1 MGSVNKVIL
10 VGNLGADPELKYT
23 PTSRPLCNLRIATTE
38 VYKDKSGQR
47 QEKTEWHRVTVWG
60 DQAENCNKYLAK
72 GRSVYIEGRLQTRSY
87 DKDGQKHYAT
97 DVVADRVVF
106 LGSGGGGGGEGGR
119 GGGRRWRWRWRG
131 WRTPRRRIFEGF
143 RSSRRCGHRRAARV
157 RRRYP
162 VLSRPPGKPRSSP
175 VPQGI
180 LGGSGRAMALLQPAY
195 RSAEIDD
202 RIHAGGSS
210 ARCGIGPPGADPCSG
225 LGREPE

>member
-23 PTSRPLCNLRIATTE
+23 PSSRPLCNLRIATTE

-60 DQAENCNKYLAK
+60 DQAENCNKYLSK

-106 LGSGGGGGGEGGR
+106 LGSGGGGGGGER
-119 GGGRRWRWRWRG
+119 SGGGGGEGRR
-131 WRTPRRRIFEGF
+131 
-143 RSSRRCGHRRAARV
+143 
-157 RRRYP
+157 
-162 VLSRPPGKPRSSP
+162 
-175 VPQGI
+175 QG
-180 LGGSGRAMALLQPAY
+180 
-195 RSAEIDD
+195 
-202 RIHAGGSS
+202 GGSS
-210 ARCGIGPPGADPCSG
+210 RDSGPSDDMEQGPPPSDDDIPF
-225 LGREPE
+225 

>member
-97 DVVADRVVF
+97 DVVAYRVVF
-106 LGSGGGGGGEGGR
+106 LGSGGGGGEGGR
-119 GGGRRWRWRWRG
+119 GGGGGGGGGGGR
-131 WRTPRRRIFEGF
+131 
-143 RSSRRCGHRRAARV
+143 
-157 RRRYP
+157 
-162 VLSRPPGKPRSSP
+162 
-175 VPQGI
+175 QG
-180 LGGSGRAMALLQPAY
+180 
-195 RSAEIDD
+195 
-202 RIHAGGSS
+202 GGSS
-210 ARCGIGPPGADPCSG
+210 RDSGPPDDADTGAPPASDDDIPF
-225 LGREPE
+225 

>member
-23 PTSRPLCNLRIATTE
+23 PSNRPLCNLRIATTE
-38 VYKDKSGQR
+38 VFKDKSGQR

-106 LGSGGGGGGEGGR
+106 LGGGGAGGGAGAGGGGGGGGEGRR
-119 GGGRRWRWRWRG
+119 GGGGGGGGGMGR
-131 WRTPRRRIFEGF
+131 
-143 RSSRRCGHRRAARV
+143 
-157 RRRYP
+157 
-162 VLSRPPGKPRSSP
+162 
-175 VPQGI
+175 
-180 LGGSGRAMALLQPAY
+180 GSGF
-195 RSAEIDD
+195 D
-202 RIHAGGSS
+202 
-210 ARCGIGPPGADPCSG
+210 GPPD
-225 LGREPE
+225 EPDTG